1 VDTPSPGV
9 IITHVKE
16 GGAAGIDG
24 FLQAG
29 FEIVQVDG
37 VGIRGLT
44 HDAAAK
50 TLAQAFRSER
60 PTIELVVIPT
70 S

>member
-1 VDTPSPGV
+1 MDTPSPGV